1 MRKVIELIKYILTK
15 RKKFIKTLL
24 NQIVFGI
31 GFYITSLLLYVLV
44 VWRMN
49 DQISK
54 ELLLAMVLF
63 NLVVIPVFYFKSGYR
78 YIVNSLFNDLVE
90 ENRDVLHNNVDKV
103 VEGVEKKKEELK
115 GGDLWLKLFN
125 WLNVLPGSIRFFIEK
140 LLEKIPYYNVM
151 KIALSDEYQLVE
163 KQSLAKKSLDDY
175 LAELFSTRKSRNWMI
190 ILSLGNVI
198 ALIAYHWL

>member
-24 NQIVFGI
+24 IQIVFGI

-54 ELLLAMVLF
+54 ELLLAIVLF

-115 GGDLWLKLFN
+115 GGDLWSSY
-125 WLNVLPGSIRFFIEK
+125 SI
-140 LLEKIPYYNVM
+140 
-151 KIALSDEYQLVE
+151 
-163 KQSLAKKSLDDY
+163 
-175 LAELFSTRKSRNWMI
+175 
-190 ILSLGNVI
+190 G
-198 ALIAYHWL
+198 

>member
-63 NLVVIPVFYFKSGYR
+63 NLVVIPVF
-78 YIVNSLFNDLVE
+78 
-90 ENRDVLHNNVDKV
+90 
-103 VEGVEKKKEELK
+103 
-115 GGDLWLKLFN
+115 
-125 WLNVLPGSIRFFIEK
+125 
-140 LLEKIPYYNVM
+140 
-151 KIALSDEYQLVE
+151 
-163 KQSLAKKSLDDY
+163 
-175 LAELFSTRKSRNWMI
+175 
-190 ILSLGNVI
+190 ILSLVI
-198 ALIAYHWL
+198 DILSIHCLMTL